1 LKRDTARYFEDNKR
15 YAGLGQASLRSGV
28 IFVAGRCVNVIVQ
41 VGSTLLLARLLGPHD
56 FGLVAT
62 VLGLVGFAPL
72 LIDLG
77 TTDAVT
83 QKTQI
88 THDEISTLFWLNI
101 VIGGIMTALFATAS
115 STIALIF
122 GEPTLAGIALV
133 SSLTFILTAVPMQ
146 HYALMRRAMEFRRIA
161 VIEISSNVVSSAI
174 AVVMAFAGWGYWAL
188 VAKPILQLGL
198 TAIGAWSSCPWLPG
212 GARITPEV
220 KGLVRFGLGIAGFTL
235 RRSTEP
241 VGGSACPGLCVR
253 TVRARLFPECVP
265 GLQ

>member
-1 LKRDTARYFEDNKR
+1 MKHDIARYFEDSKR
-15 YAGLGQASLRSGV
+15 YAELGRGIAAQRRYFRGRAGV
-28 IFVAGRCVNVIVQ
+28 NTVLQ
-41 VGSTLLLARLLGPHD
+41 VGSTILLARLLGPHD

-62 VLGLVGFAPL
+62 VAGLVGFAPL

-77 TTDAVT
+77 TMDAVS

-101 VIGGIMTALFATAS
+101 VIGGIMAALFAAAS

-122 GEPTLAGIALV
+122 GEPTLGGIALV
-133 SSLTFILTAVPMQ
+133 SSLTFILTALPMQ

-188 VAKPILQLGL
+188 VAKPILQLGM
-198 TAIGAWSSCPWLPG
+198 T
-212 GARITPEV
+212 
-220 KGLVRFGLGIAGFTL
+220 TL
-235 RRSTEP
+235 
-241 VGGSACPGLCVR
+241 
-253 TVRARLFPECVP
+253 VP
-265 GLQ
+265 GRAVLGCPAGPGSRRR